1 MNYESCRQKTRA
13 GAVVVAALGTF
24 LVVALLVSLMQS
36 NTESATALEVR
47 AAERAKI
54 LQDFKAA
61 NAPLLD
67 TYAWQDQAKGFI
79 RMPIE
84 QAKKL
89 VLEEWKDPA
98 AGRSNLMARA
108 EKEFYVPPPPP
119 NPYE

>member
-1 MNYESCRQKTRA
+1 MNSETCRQKTRV

-24 LVVALLVSLMQS
+24 LVVLLLVRLMQS
-36 NTESATALEVR
+36 NTESPTALQVR
-47 AAERAKI
+47 AAEREKI

-67 TYAWQDQAKGFI
+67 KYEWQDQAKGFI
-79 RMPIE
+79 RVPIE

-89 VLEEWKDPA
+89 VLAEWTNAA

-108 EKEFYVPPPPP
+108 EKEFYVAPPP
-119 NPYE
+119 NYE